1 MKNYYKIINQ
11 VALEDGRVKFEVALN
26 PDCVVYQGHFPG
38 NPISPGVCNI
48 EMIREC
54 IEYVVN
60 EKLTIYE
67 IKSCRFKSIIS
78 PTTNNVLYI
87 MVKATPNG
95 YINGYMFEGEI
106 IDENNTS
113 CLTIKGT
120 MGEII

>member
-1 MKNYYKIINQ
+1 
-11 VALEDGRVKFEVALN
+11 
-26 PDCVVYQGHFPG
+26 
-38 NPISPGVCNI
+38 
-48 EMIREC
+48 
-54 IEYVVN
+54 
-60 EKLTIYE
+60 
-67 IKSCRFKSIIS
+67 
-78 PTTNNVLYI
+78 